1 MVLWSNKGRIA
12 RWLFRKK
19 MRTRRRKVRRSERGK
34 GRRGFKPD
42 AAAGSTRKPERNHIR
57 LRWGGISAIKK
68 IGLDSTRHVDFE
80 MLTALPVKTASPP
93 PESRSRS
100 SKLSVPH

>member
-1 MVLWSNKGRIA
+1 MVLWNNKGRIA
-12 RWLFRKK
+12 RRVK
-19 MRTRRRKVRRSERGK
+19 RNRGRRNRKVRRSERGK

-57 LRWGGISAIKK
+57 LRGVGFRQYRKSVRLPQGGS
-68 IGLDSTRHVDFE
+68 DSE
-80 MLTALPVKTASPP
+80 ALAASVKTASPP

-100 SKLSVPH
+100 SKQRVPH